1 MTIQLELPDQL
12 EEYVA
17 EQAARAG
24 VSPQDYVIRLL
35 AADRSAAAGTQE
47 DRIDRASALAAVTYR
62 AWNAAGRPED
72 GALTTDEVFG

>member
-1 MTIQLELPDQL
+1 MTIQLELPEQL

-24 VSPQDYVIRLL
+24 LSPQDYVIRLL
-35 AADRSAAAGTQE
+35 SADQSAAAGTRE
-47 DRIDRASALAAVTYR
+47 ARIDRAGALASAAYR
-62 AWNAAGRPED
+62 AWNAAGRPEA